1 MSALPGN
8 PVMNRDIALQFC
20 KVCCWAYQAW
30 VTTKYLFDLNDK
42 KADTIEKATAFF
54 SRLLPITQ
62 EYSLQQ
68 IAKLHDP
75 AEQKNDRNVSIEF
88 VVKFGEWGDKEAEIK
103 VIEAR
108 LVKLWGHLKPAR
120 NKLLAHNDL
129 EALLANEALG
139 GFPKGEDDLYF
150 AALQELADEVHD
162 RWGDGG
168 PYPFDDLAKAD
179 VCEFLH
185 VLEKSQ

>member
-1 MSALPGN
+1 MSVLPGT
-8 PVMNRDIALQFC
+8 PVMNRDIALLFC
-20 KVCCWAYQAW
+20 RVCGWAYEAW
-30 VTTKYLFDLNDK
+30 VTHKCLIDQNDK
-42 KADTIEKATAFF
+42 QADTLEKAIEFF
-54 SRLLPITQ
+54 NRLSPITQ
-62 EYSLQQ
+62 EYCLQQ

-75 AEQKNDRNVSIEF
+75 AKQYDNLNVSIDF
-88 VVKFGEWGDKEAEIK
+88 VVRYGEWEDKKAEIK
-103 VIEAR
+103 AIEAR
-108 LVKLWGHLKPAR
+108 LLKLWKHLKPAR

-129 EALLANEALG
+129 KALLANEALG
-139 GFPKGEDDLYF
+139 RFPEGEDDLYF
-150 AALQELADEVHD
+150 AALQELVNEVHD